1 MRFALIDAKKAEF
14 PVRTMCRVL
23 EVSESGFFSWKGRPA
38 SQRQRHVVPKPG
50 QAYEPEV
57 PVKVREWICP
67 ALASPD
73 LVLGAQPPAQP
84 HSCGDQTRSGALGQ
98 YVRRWGIWVRSGLG
112 PVDAPH
118 RGAKRRSDFLRL
130 AVGAGPIELLP
141 PRPKGQER
149 RAI

>member
-1 MRFALIDAKKAEF
+1 MRLEKHPDKTYVGRIEKDFDFLGYHFGPEGLRLAKA
-14 PVRTMCRVL
+14 TL
-23 EVSESGFFSWKGRPA
+23 EKFVERA
-38 SQRQRHVVPKPG
+38 TRLNEQER
-50 QAYEPEV
+50 
-57 PVKVREWICP
+57 
-67 ALASPD
+67 
-73 LVLGAQPPAQP
+73 
-84 HSCGDQTRSGALGQ
+84 GDQTRSGALGQ